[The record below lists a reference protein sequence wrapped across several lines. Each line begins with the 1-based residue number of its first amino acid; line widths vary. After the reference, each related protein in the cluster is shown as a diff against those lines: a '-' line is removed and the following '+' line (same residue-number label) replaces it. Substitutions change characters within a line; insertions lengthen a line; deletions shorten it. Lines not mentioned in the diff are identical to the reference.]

1 MASVTSWML
10 AVLALLPAFAIP
22 ALAACRGTAASRFV
36 AAQLASAIALPI
48 LVLMT
53 FVFDQSSL
61 IDLPLTLA
69 LLNLP
74 GALIIAL
81 FMSRWI

>member
-1 MASVTSWML
+1 MTSWML

-69 LLNLP
+69 LLDLP